1 MAPEVSPHPPRDVPS
16 TAPVEDA
23 NVSPDNLEVGVDEEM
38 PRMVVTRRRMVL
50 FGLFVVAVVAFLYFV
65 LPQLAGLDE
74 TWNRIKGGDAW
85 WMGLAVGFE
94 VLSIAGYIVMFRA
107 VCARGMPHIHW
118 RESYEITMASLAAT
132 RLFAA
137 GGAGGVALTAW
148 ALRRGGLPRRIVAC
162 RMIAFLVLLY
172 GVYMA
177 VLIICGIGLR
187 TGLFPGSAP
196 FAVTVIPAIFAA
208 VVVAIV
214 LTMALVP
221 EDFERRLA
229 AWSSGA
235 RRTWVV
241 RWTRRLATA
250 PASAASGVRTA
261 IRLVSSK
268 DWSLLSAIAWWGFNI
283 AVLWACFHAFGDA
296 PPTAVLV
303 MGYFVG
309 MLGNLLPLPGG
320 VGGVDGGM
328 IGAFLAFGVDGGLAV
343 VAVLSYRAF
352 AFYLPTI
359 PGAIAYVQL
368 VRTVNRWKQEGRRAG
383 VPQPDPA

>member
-1 MAPEVSPHPPRDVPS
+1 MRPEVSQRPPRDEPS
-16 TAPVEDA
+16 TAPVEELNRAPGDEEGD
-23 NVSPDNLEVGVDEEM
+23 VEEEM
-38 PRMVVTRRRMVL
+38 PRMRLTRRRMLL
-50 FGLFVVAVVAFLYFV
+50 FGLFVVAVIAFLYFV

-74 TWNRIKGGDAW
+74 TWNRLRGGDAW
-85 WMGLAVGFE
+85 WLSLAVAFE
-94 VLSIAGYIVMFRA
+94 ALSIWCYIVMFRT
-107 VCARGMPHIHW
+107 VCARGMEHIDW
-118 RESYEITMASLAAT
+118 RESYEITMASVAAT

-148 ALRRGGLPRRIVAC
+148 ALRRAGMNRRLVAC

-177 VLIICGIGLR
+177 ALILGGIGLR
-187 TGLFPGSAP
+187 TGLFPGNAP
-196 FAVTVIPAIFAA
+196 FPMTVVPAIFGGVL
-208 VVVAIV
+208 VVIFLAI
-214 LTMALVP
+214 ALVP

-229 AWSSGA
+229 QWSKGA
-235 RRTWVV
+235 RRMWVV
-241 RWTRRLATA
+241 RWTRRLATV
-250 PASAASGVRTA
+250 PASTASGVRTA

-268 DWSLLSAIAWWGFNI
+268 DWSLLAAIGWWAFNI

-296 PPTAVLV
+296 PHTAVLV

-309 MLGNLLPLPGG
+309 MMGNLLPLPGG

-359 PGAIAYVQL
+359 PGAVAYFQL
-368 VRTVNRWKQEGRRAG
+368 VRTVNRWKEERRAAAAAA
-383 VPQPDPA
+383 PA